1 MSLYLLLFIPP
12 LILGAIGQMWLKR
25 TFETAS
31 KMRASSGLT
40 GAQVARR
47 LLDSGGLNVGIE
59 AIGGSLSDHYD
70 PRGKVMRLSQ
80 PVGNSDSIAAV
91 AVAAHETGHAFQDAR
106 HESLFTLRGSLAPAV
121 GFASQAWFPL
131 VMLGLFTSA
140 GGSGSS
146 TLLLLGAAVFAV
158 TVLFQ
163 LVTLPVEFGASRR
176 AMQMLTAQGILTP
189 DEAPMARK
197 VLTAAALTY
206 VIGTLIAIYQL
217 LILLAQSRN

>member
-1 MSLYLLLFIPP
+1 MLYLLLFVPP

-25 TFETAS
+25 TFQTAS
-31 KMRASSGLT
+31 NVRASSGLT

-47 LLDSGGLNVGIE
+47 LLDSGGLQVGVE
-59 AIGGSLSDHYD
+59 NIGGSLSDHYD
-70 PRGKVMRLSQ
+70 PRAKVMRLSQ
-80 PVGNSDSIAAV
+80 PVGGSDSIAAV

-106 HESLFTLRGSLAPAV
+106 RESLFTLRGSLAPAV

-131 VMLGLFTSA
+131 VMLGAFTSA
-140 GGSGSS
+140 GGSAASP
-146 TLLLLGAAVFAV
+146 LLLIGAAVFGV

-189 DEAPMARK
+189 DEAPLARK

-206 VIGTLIAIYQL
+206 VIGTLVAIYQL
-217 LILLAQSRN
+217 LLILAQSRN